1 MMMLGKFQNRLKN
14 EKVKFD
20 SIWHFR
26 ITATLITSLTCP
38 TPFFKRRFGHFSVQ
52 IFIPSQGL
60 PNVAKVQ
67 QDQRQTCNRQL
78 PQATHQI
85 LTIAAALH
93 FCIRRTART
102 GATQDLGGQRPSFWR
117 PGASPAVFEA
127 LTTQAS
133 PGNHLTCV
141 KCVNFIYQFQSEYFL
156 EPARLCHVP
165 PLHLSDL

>member
-26 ITATLITSLTCP
+26 ITATLTSLTCP
-38 TPFFKRRFGHFSVQ
+38 TPLFKRHFRHFSVQ

-60 PNVAKVQ
+60 PNAAKVQ

-85 LTIAAALH
+85 LSIAAALH

-117 PGASPAVFEA
+117 PGASQPRHHRAG
-127 LTTQAS
+127 TT
-133 PGNHLTCV
+133 
-141 KCVNFIYQFQSEYFL
+141 
-156 EPARLCHVP
+156 
-165 PLHLSDL
+165 